1 MKQLIITSL
10 TLVLLMMAGPVLA
23 TQPRVLP
30 QKQAAHFCRLL
41 VNDGEGSVYPLSVY
55 ARRLTMLLCHDDHY
69 GTFSAEQVFTGLI
82 FFYDDWQQE
91 RMPFSKGQGR
101 MLMEEL
107 HSGQTLRLFPH
118 VVRKKVTWYAPTDPL
133 PVSLNSEHQKYIREV
148 FSRLNALV
156 QSGKWKAVDEFIDR
170 MIQYQCRFGTTTRG
184 EYGSTRD

>member
-41 VNDGEGSVYPLSVY
+41 VNDGEGSIYPLSVY

-91 RMPFSKGQGR
+91 RMPFSNGQGR

-118 VVRKKVTWYAPTDPL
+118 VIRKKVTWYAPTDPL

-170 MIQYQCRFGTTTRG
+170 MIQYQCRFGATTRG
-184 EYGSTRD
+184 GYGSTRD